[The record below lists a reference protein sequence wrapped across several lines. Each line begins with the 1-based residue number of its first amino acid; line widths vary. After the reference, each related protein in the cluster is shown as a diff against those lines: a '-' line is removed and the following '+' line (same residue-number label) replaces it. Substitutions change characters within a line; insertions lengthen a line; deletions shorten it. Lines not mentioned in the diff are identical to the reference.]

1 MPAMRRRLLLNDR
14 AGIAML
20 TDRRSL
26 LLGGLA
32 LSALPLSACAPSSP
46 EPNAQEGAAKEAVPL
61 PDIAAALAALEASSG
76 STRLGI
82 AVLDARDG
90 AVAGYRVD
98 ERFTMCST
106 FKLSLAA
113 AVLAKIDAGSY
124 ARNLALPLT
133 ADEAVGHAP
142 VVKAALAQGTR
153 SMDILTLAKAAQVE
167 SDNGAAN
174 ILLRHIGGP
183 EALTAFWRTL
193 GDDVTRLDRYE
204 PQLNTSHGSDFRDTT
219 SPSAMADS
227 LRAIFEGDV
236 LKSDSR
242 DLLIGW
248 MIETRTGLKRLRGGL
263 PVDWRAGDKTGTNPG
278 DGSYASKA
286 NDVAILWHPARAEPF
301 FITGFLE
308 SPIKGEPATRP
319 EHDAVLAQA
328 GRIAAKWIEARV
340 TLAQK

>member
-1 MPAMRRRLLLNDR
+1 
-14 AGIAML
+14 ML
-20 TDRRSL
+20 TDRRTL

-32 LSALPLSACAPSSP
+32 LSALPLAACAPSAG
-46 EPNAQEGAAKEAVPL
+46 EPNGQEGDAQKASPL
-61 PDIAAALAALEASSG
+61 PDIAAALAALEARSG

-90 AVAGYRVD
+90 AIAGYRTD

-113 AVLAKIDAGSY
+113 AVLAKVDGGIY
-124 ARNLALPLT
+124 ARNLALPLS

-142 VVKAALAQGTR
+142 VVKAALAKGTR

-174 ILLRHIGGP
+174 ILLRYLGGP
-183 EALTAFWRTL
+183 EALTKFWRTL
-193 GDDVTRLDRYE
+193 GDDMTRLDRYE
-204 PQLNTSHGSDFRDTT
+204 PQLNTSFGKDIRDTST
-219 SPSAMADS
+219 PSAMADS

-236 LKSDSR
+236 LKAGSR

-248 MIETRTGLKRLRGGL
+248 MVETRTGLKRLRGGL
-263 PVDWRAGDKTGTNPG
+263 PADWRAGDKTGTNPG
-278 DGSYASKA
+278 DGSYASKT
-286 NDVAILWHPARAEPF
+286 NDLAIVWHPARAEPF
-301 FITGFLE
+301 FIAGFLE
-308 SPIKGEPATRP
+308 SPVKGEPAMKP

-328 GRIAAKWIEARV
+328 GQIAAQWIEARV
-340 TLAQK
+340 SLAQK